1 MNAVSDK
8 PVIHENLDANTLI
21 ELALSRKEGILAN
34 NGALLITTGHRTG
47 RSPADRFIVKE
58 PSTQASIDWG
68 NVNRPFDADKFD
80 ALWNRVSD
88 YLAER
93 DQFQAKLHVGAD
105 DEHYLPVKVNTE
117 TAWQNLFGRNM
128 FVRVNAEN
136 FNPKDKEEWSI
147 LNVASFCCDP
157 ERDGTNSDGVVSINF
172 AQRKVLLAGMR
183 YAG

>member
-1 MNAVSDK
+1 MKAVSDP

-21 ELALSRKEGILAN
+21 DLALSRKEGILAD

-58 PSTQASIDWG
+58 SSTQAAIDWG

-93 DQFQAKLHVGAD
+93 VQFQAKLHVGAD

-117 TAWQNLFGRNM
+117 T
-128 FVRVNAEN
+128 
-136 FNPKDKEEWSI
+136 
-147 LNVASFCCDP
+147 
-157 ERDGTNSDGVVSINF
+157 
-172 AQRKVLLAGMR
+172 
-183 YAG
+183 

>member
-1 MNAVSDK
+1 MNAVSDQ

-21 ELALSRKEGILAN
+21 DLALSRKEGMLAD

-58 PSTQASIDWG
+58 SSTQASIDWG

-80 ALWNRVSD
+80 TLWNRVSN

-93 DQFQAKLHVGAD
+93 DQFQAMLHVGAD

-117 TAWQNLFGRNM
+117 TAWQNLFGHNM
-128 FVRVNAEN
+128 FVRVDTEN
-136 FNPKDKEEWSI
+136 FNPKNKEEWSI

-157 ERDGTNSDGVVSINF
+157 ERDGTNSDG
-172 AQRKVLLAGMR
+172 
-183 YAG
+183 